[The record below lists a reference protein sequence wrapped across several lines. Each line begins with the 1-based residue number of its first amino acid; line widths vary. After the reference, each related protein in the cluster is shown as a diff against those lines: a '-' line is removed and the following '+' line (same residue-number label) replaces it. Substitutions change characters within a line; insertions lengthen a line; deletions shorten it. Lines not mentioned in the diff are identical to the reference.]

1 MKTKVWLL
9 PRPVFVNKAI
19 ALRCVHVHCIAAHA
33 CTHTHSSL
41 TAISQAN
48 PVDSLPSPLDF
59 SPRIFLYCASS
70 WNSPELFTVPSG
82 RHRTTT
88 LLLHRFP
95 SSYSVLSSGVDTSC
109 KAQQI
114 LMLFACVCMCVCIN
128 CVYLFIFLNVWVL
141 LPFDGEIKM
150 YINVISGCKSHH

>member
-1 MKTKVWLL
+1 MLWLL

-19 ALRCVHVHCIAAHA
+19 ALRCVRVHCIAAHA

-82 RHRTTT
+82 LHRTTT
-88 LLLHRFP
+88 LLLHRLP
-95 SSYSVLSSGVDTSC
+95 SSYSVLSSGVDASC
-109 KAQQI
+109 KCNLWLQVAS
-114 LMLFACVCMCVCIN
+114 LTVLPR
-128 CVYLFIFLNVWVL
+128 VYLPCMDQGVW
-141 LPFDGEIKM
+141 
-150 YINVISGCKSHH
+150 KSSFTK